1 MSSANKRRGTLFES
15 ASEEY
20 AIASGLRAKR
30 LPRAGANDIGDMSIE
45 LKSGTVLV
53 CELKDWAK
61 PAWPEFFRQAHVEAE
76 RYEARYRVPTV
87 PVVMVK
93 SRRQGV
99 NRNLVVFYAEDF
111 YDLLHRE
118 GLA

>member
-1 MSSANKRRGTLFES
+1 MES

-76 RYEARYRVPTV
+76 HFEARYRVPTV
-87 PVVMVK
+87 PVVLVK
-93 SRRQGV
+93 SRRQGPGK
-99 NRNLVVFYAEDF
+99 NLVVFYAEDF